1 MGDRLHLRARNQ
13 EMMEGLLSFVFA
25 NKLELISL
33 NPIRPS
39 LEEYFQST
47 VGSDQSAVDSRQ

>member
-1 MGDRLHLRARNQ
+1 VSDP
-13 EMMEGLLSFVFA
+13 EKMEGLLAFVFS

-39 LEEYFQST
+39 LEEYFQSL
-47 VGSDQSAVDSRQ
+47 VGSR